1 MNLDLEALKRDLEIL
16 EKKHSEARSQ
26 WEKAF
31 VYEADFDAR
40 EDKYF
45 LPSKIE
51 EAYVFAIA
59 LAEKH
64 GLNLIADYIK
74 SRKPEFGPD
83 LLKSYYSQLIGEPML
98 LSTFP
103 LYDMIRTVREL
114 YLPEQTTETRVFE
127 SEWATVRKI
136 LGNLPLCAAALGY
149 EFNDEATLDRFA
161 ETVLRGTYPE
171 LNSNPSIELP
181 TSYTLPDT
189 GIPNIGLLIE
199 YKYLRG
205 ESDFSEHA
213 RDEMQADIRNWA
225 GTQKWTGLIFC
236 VYQQRVFF
244 SEESIYKTL
253 TKDSTTFKH
262 LSVVLITGAGEPKK
276 QSHNLKNL

>member
-1 MNLDLEALKRDLEIL
+1 MSLDLESLKRDLEIL
-16 EKKHSEARSQ
+16 EKKHREARSK
-26 WEKAF
+26 WEEAF
-31 VYEADFDAR
+31 VYEADSDAR

-45 LPSKIE
+45 VPSQIE

-74 SRKPEFGPD
+74 GRKPKFGPD
-83 LLKSYYSQLIGEPML
+83 LLESYYSELLGEPML

-103 LYDMIRTVREL
+103 LYDMIITIREL
-114 YLPEQTTETRVFE
+114 YLPEQTTVTRMFE
-127 SEWATVRKI
+127 SEWATARKI
-136 LGNLPLCAAALGY
+136 LGNLPLCAATIGY

-161 ETVLRGTYPE
+161 ETILHGTYPE
-171 LNSNPSIELP
+171 LNSNPSVELP
-181 TSYTLPDT
+181 ISYTLPDT

-199 YKYLRG
+199 YKYLRS
-205 ESDFSEHA
+205 ESDFTQHL
-213 RDEMQADIRNWA
+213 RDEMQADVRNWA
-225 GTQKWTGLIFC
+225 GTQKWAGLIFC

-262 LSVVLITGAGEPKK
+262 LSVVLITGAGEPKQ
-276 QSHNLKNL
+276 QSHTPKNL